1 MGDYWQS
8 SEEELPRIQ
17 RVMNGVQKY
26 VKNKDN
32 VLFLVMKSWNDNA
45 VIYEYEET
53 SSQNPIKVTWISFE
67 KADIERHTS
76 QGNLALRS
84 ELNPAEIALFGCN
97 VDIADGNRFIVHM
110 SASQLENRV
119 FELVMDSKG
128 NPAIIGNIN
137 GNMSRIN
144 YAYVQMKKGFVPMG
158 DYMNLYGINLK
169 TGKEEVEKIMA

>member
-8 SEEELPRIQ
+8 SEEELPRIK
-17 RVMNGVQKY
+17 RVMDGVQKY
-26 VKNKDN
+26 VENKNN

-45 VIYEYEET
+45 VIYEYNE
-53 SSQNPIKVTWISFE
+53 SSNNAIGVNWISFE
-67 KADIERHTS
+67 KADVDRHIS
-76 QGNLALRS
+76 HGNVSLRS

-128 NPAIIGNIN
+128 NPAIIGTIN

-144 YAYVQMKKGFVPMG
+144 YAYVQMKKGFVPLG
-158 DYMNLYGINLK
+158 D
-169 TGKEEVEKIMA
+169 